1 MSSQGRSSASDLLL
15 NIHHASQAK
24 HMSTPKATLP
34 SQQETQGHHV
44 SSWQVRPLPGV
55 VFFFGQQKM
64 DSGGAE
70 WSQAKSS
77 SHPSSSALLPA
88 CFEVFINFSAF
99 RLVSSP
105 DQTCNAVSCIMRA
118 RPKDTD
124 HGPCQRHLAQ
134 LQRGSTWFNRTG

>member
-1 MSSQGRSSASDLLL
+1 MRLQYWLIWLSQRIRMSSQGRSSASDLLL

-44 SSWQVRPLPGV
+44 SSWQVRPLERV

-70 WSQAKSS
+70 
-77 SHPSSSALLPA
+77 
-88 CFEVFINFSAF
+88 VVVNFSAF
-99 RLVSSP
+99 RLVSSR

-118 RPKDTD
+118 RPKDIPQD
-124 HGPCQRHLAQ
+124 QAIMGY
-134 LQRGSTWFNRTG
+134 LQHCTSTVIRYPTIVIV